1 MANRQIELQA
11 MLHSLRLPTM
21 AEVCAELAHTSAK
34 AGLSHEAF
42 LYELARLEGERRA
55 QQRIERRLSQSGLPR
70 EKTFATFQLDRLPM
84 SVRGQLERLR
94 SGEFVKDATNV
105 VAVGPPGVG
114 KSHVLAAVAHDLVQ
128 QGYAVLWTSTAQ
140 LMQRLLAAKRD
151 LRLPQELAKLH
162 RYACLVLDD
171 IGYVQHDQ
179 DEMEVLF
186 TLLSDRYEQRG
197 VCLSTNLVFSEWERI
212 FKNPLTTVAAI
223 DRVVHHSVILDLMQV
238 RSFRIQQATGQR
250 VPEAAAPS

>member
-1 MANRQIELQA
+1 MPNRELELQT
-11 MLHSLRLPTM
+11 MLQSLRLPTM
-21 AEVCAELAHTSAK
+21 AEVCAELALKSAK
-34 AGLSHEAF
+34 EGLSHEAF
-42 LYELARLEGERRA
+42 LHELARLECERRS
-55 QQRIERRLSQSGLPR
+55 QQRIERLLAQSGLPR

-84 SVRGQLERLR
+84 SVRGQLDRLR
-94 SGEFVKDATNV
+94 SGEFVKEAINV

-114 KSHVLAAVAHDLVQ
+114 KSHVLAAVAHDLVR
-128 QGYAVLWTSTAQ
+128 QGYTVLWTSTAQ

-162 RYACLVLDD
+162 RYACLLLDD

-186 TLLSDRYEQRG
+186 TLLSDRYEQRS

-238 RSFRIQQATGQR
+238 RSFRIQQATGQHGS
-250 VPEAAAPS
+250 EMTAGS